1 MPLSFPAKLQVI
13 IFDCDGVLFNSRGSN
28 QFFYNHL
35 LTHFGK
41 GSLSEEDLSYV
52 HMHTVTESVDYLFKD
67 ESTRVLANTYR
78 QTLDYTPF
86 LQQMDMEP
94 GLIDFLDFIR
104 PWVKTAICTNRTTT
118 IGPVLKMFQLDSH
131 FDLVVSALDVQR
143 PKPDT
148 ESIYK
153 ILTFFKVKPENCLYI
168 GDSEVDALTAGSAG
182 VPLVAYKNAN
192 LSADLHV
199 RGFLELQNY
208 LILNTPFFRTKGEE

>member
-13 IFDCDGVLFNSRGSN
+13 IFDCDGVLFDSRRSN

-35 LTHFGK
+35 LSHFGRA
-41 GSLSEEDLSYV
+41 SLSEENLTYV
-52 HMHTVTESVDYLFKD
+52 HMHTVTESVDYLFED
-67 ESTRVLANTYR
+67 ESTRAMANTYR

-86 LQQMDMEP
+86 IQKMDMEP
-94 GLIDFLDFIR
+94 GLIDFLIFIR

-118 IGPVLKMFQLDSH
+118 IDHVLKMFALNDH
-131 FDLVVSALDVQR
+131 FDLVVSALDVKR
-143 PKPDT
+143 PKPDP
-148 ESIYK
+148 ESIYR
-153 ILTFFKVKPENCLYI
+153 ILTFFDVKPENCLYI

-182 VPLVAYKNAN
+182 VPLVAFKNAN

-208 LILNTPFFRTKGEE
+208 LTLNTFY